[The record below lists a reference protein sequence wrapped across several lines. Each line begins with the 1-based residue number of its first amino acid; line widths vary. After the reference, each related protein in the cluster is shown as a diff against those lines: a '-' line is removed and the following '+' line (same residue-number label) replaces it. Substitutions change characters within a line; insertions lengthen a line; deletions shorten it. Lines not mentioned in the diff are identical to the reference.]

1 MRQAPDLLEPLIEPE
16 QHRPV
21 PDGDE
26 DIVGHSASEL
36 VIDLIR
42 HALDPVD
49 KERVVDMGGVVG
61 SPKLLLR
68 HRHST
73 RTTIRYTDNVCPIR
87 CNLLDTLRRHIIGD
101 VDAARD
107 PRRCRIRRHRRTRVA
122 RRVQCHLVD
131 ADMRQLP
138 DEPLCPAILER
149 AGRLT
154 ILHLEIEPPP
164 VHHARQ
170 QGRRHLAERHPVM
183 DILCIHRTLVQTE
196 QAAALTLKRM
206 RRNGILLFALFTEK
220 VHRNPPIPSHPQAR
234 QARPPHTSADRH
246 PRSAH
251 ASRTSSSA
259 SHA

>member
-1 MRQAPDLLEPLIEPE
+1 
-16 QHRPV
+16 
-21 PDGDE
+21 
-26 DIVGHSASEL
+26 
-36 VIDLIR
+36 
-42 HALDPVD
+42 
-49 KERVVDMGGVVG
+49 MGGVVG
-61 SPKLLLR
+61 VAELLLC
-68 HRHST
+68 HRHSMCT
-73 RTTIRYTDNVCPIR
+73 AIRHTDNVRPIR
-87 CNLLDTLRRHIIGD
+87 CNLLDALRRHIVGD

-107 PRRCRIRRHRRTRVA
+107 PRRRRVRRHCRARVA

-138 DEPLCPAILER
+138 DEALCPAILER

-170 QGRRHLAERHPVM
+170 EGRRHLAERHLIM

-251 ASRTSSSA
+251 ASQTSSSA